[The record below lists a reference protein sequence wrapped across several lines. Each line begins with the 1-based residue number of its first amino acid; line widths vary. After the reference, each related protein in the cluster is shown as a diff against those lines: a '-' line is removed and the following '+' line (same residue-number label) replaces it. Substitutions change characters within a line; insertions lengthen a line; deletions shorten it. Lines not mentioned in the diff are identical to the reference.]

1 VEGAVRAKPL
11 TFERARR
18 LRRELTLPEIILW
31 DCLRKGRLEA
41 LRFRRQHPV
50 GPYIVD
56 FYCAGA
62 RLAVEIDGAGH
73 GHPDQAR
80 HDGLRDQWLADRRIR
95 VLRLAASEV
104 LDDDTLPS
112 LLQEIETAAAG

>member
-1 VEGAVRAKPL
+1 MRAKPL

-41 LRFRRQHPV
+41 LRFRRQHPI
-50 GPYIVD
+50 GPYVLD
-56 FYCAGA
+56 FYCARA
-62 RLAVEIDGAGH
+62 HLAVEIDGAGH

-80 HDGLRDQWLADRRIR
+80 HDRRRDQWLADRGIR
-95 VLRLAASEV
+95 VMRLAASGI
-104 LDDDTLPS
+104 LGDDTLS
-112 LLQEIETAAAG
+112 SVLQEIETAANH